1 MRRREFVGIIG
12 GAAVWALSAH
22 AQSMPVVG
30 YLSSRSE
37 SESGEIIAAFRRGLA
52 EASFV
57 DKQNVIIEA
66 RFAAGHFDRL
76 PELAAELVRH
86 PVDVLVATGGTVSV
100 VKAKPVVPPNIPIVF
115 AMGGDP
121 VKLGI
126 VESLARPGGNV
137 TGVSFLV
144 NGLAAKAIELLHDL
158 LPHASILGLLVNPND
173 PNAVSD
179 INETQRAVDSF
190 GQTLVVGKVS
200 TVGEI
205 DTAFAMFAAAGV
217 QALFVDTEPFLA
229 DQRDKLVALAA
240 RNRLPAV
247 YQLRTFAVAGG
258 LASYGTS
265 ITDANRQL
273 GNYTARVLTGAKPAE
288 LPVIQSTRFE
298 LVINL
303 KTAKMLE
310 LNIPQML
317 LARADEVI
325 E

>member
-1 MRRREFVGIIG
+1 
-12 GAAVWALSAH
+12 
-22 AQSMPVVG
+22 
-30 YLSSRSE
+30 
-37 SESGEIIAAFRRGLA
+37 
-52 EASFV
+52 
-57 DKQNVIIEA
+57 
-66 RFAAGHFDRL
+66 
-76 PELAAELVRH
+76 
-86 PVDVLVATGGTVSV
+86 
-100 VKAKPVVPPNIPIVF
+100 
-115 AMGGDP
+115 MGGDP

-205 DTAFAMFAAAGV
+205 DTAFVMFAAAGV

-229 DQRDKLVALAA
+229 DQRDKLVALSA
-240 RNRLPAV
+240 RNKLPAV
-247 YQLRTFAVAGG
+247 YQLRSFAVAGG

-273 GNYTARVLTGAKPAE
+273 GNYTARVLTGAKPAD